1 MHVAPHLGLQVGLKS
16 LIVGIFQIADP
27 LEQDARLEES
37 KACSIEV
44 PKVCL
49 LCFACATAC

>member
-16 LIVGIFQIADP
+16 LKVGIFQLADP
-27 LEQDARLEES
+27 LKQDARLEGR

-44 PKVCL
+44 PKVRL
-49 LCFACATAC
+49 LCFA